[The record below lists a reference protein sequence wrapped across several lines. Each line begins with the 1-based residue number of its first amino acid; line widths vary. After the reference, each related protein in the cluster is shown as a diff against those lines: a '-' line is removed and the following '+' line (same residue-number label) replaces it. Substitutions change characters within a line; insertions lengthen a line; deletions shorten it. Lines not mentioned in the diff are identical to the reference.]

1 MSNNETVL
9 EVKGIEKSYGDEL
22 VIDGVSF
29 SLEQGETKVIVGSSG
44 TGKSTLLR
52 CINYLTKPDKGEV
65 YLEGKKVGEDISKDE
80 ARTDIGFVFQHF
92 NLYKHLTALRNVTIA
107 LEKVEGMEEERAKEK
122 GLWELERV
130 GLEDHADKYPGELS
144 GGQKQRVGIARAL
157 SLSPVL
163 VLFDEPTSALDPE
176 LIGEVLEVMKDL
188 AKENLTMLVVTHEMG
203 FAQSVASEMFFMEK
217 GKIIES
223 GTPSKLMHNPK
234 KERTEQFLGKI
245 SELYG
250 GEEGENRG

>member
-9 EVKGIEKSYGDEL
+9 EVKGIEKSYGNEL